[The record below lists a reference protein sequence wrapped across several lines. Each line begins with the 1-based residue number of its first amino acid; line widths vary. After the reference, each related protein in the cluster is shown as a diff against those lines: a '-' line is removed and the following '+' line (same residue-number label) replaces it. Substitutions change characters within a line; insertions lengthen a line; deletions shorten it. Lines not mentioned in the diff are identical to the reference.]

1 MRKASQEITQEKE
14 YQLLR
19 VPIALWE
26 AIRKD
31 AQLRF
36 LKVPERARNI
46 LGEHFAEKIN
56 KSPSGESDSDKPSF
70 PESEGYLPNTK
81 EEF

>member
-1 MRKASQEITQEKE
+1 MRKASQGTTQEKE

-19 VPIALWE
+19 VPIALWL
-26 AIRKD
+26 AIKED
-31 AQLRF
+31 AFARH
-36 LKVPERARNI
+36 LKTPERARNI

-56 KSPSGESDSDKPSF
+56 KSAS
-70 PESEGYLPNTK
+70 PESISENPLPPEERVDPSSK